1 LASKLAFLEG
11 PYRQEA
17 LFLELPFEEARP
29 YQDRPE
35 VFRQL
40 AYHHRAAYHHQEA
53 SLLEAHL
60 LEDRPL
66 GSKPSR

>member
-1 LASKLAFLEG
+1 MASKLAFLEG

-17 LFLELPFEEARP
+17 FHLELPFEEAHP
-29 YQDRPE
+29 YQDRTE
-35 VFRQL
+35 VLQQL
-40 AYHHRAAYHHQEA
+40 AYHRRVAYHHQEA
-53 SLLEAHL
+53 LLEAHL